1 MKKIFAFMAIAVM
14 SLSFASCNKNEP
26 SIEINISD
34 NVKWTDN
41 CEQGGWW
48 QIQAM
53 DSTYYVT
60 LSNSDSVTT
69 AAGTYTVA
77 DLDAEFSFIEVIETE
92 TKITLVEG
100 EVTIT
105 PGNDGSIKAE
115 GKFKGSD
122 NNTYKIILTKIP
134 GALPTVSFQ
143 FNVNEED
150 GITVL
155 PSNDEAWDYYIIDA
169 DTYASLDN
177 DADYVAEFMYSKY
190 GDAYAAAGEYTFAWD
205 GDEISVYCKEAGEY
219 HLIVWGANAE
229 GVGPAAT
236 CKFDYEATGA
246 AAPAKVASKKNFKS
260 MTAVPSYIKV
270 RK

>member
-14 SLSFASCNKNEP
+14 ALSFASCNKNEP

-41 CEQGGWW
+41 CESAGWW

-60 LSNSDSVTT
+60 LSNGPEVTA
-69 AAGTYTVA
+69 AAGTYKVA
-77 DLDAEFSFIEVIETE
+77 DLDADYSFIEVIETE
-92 TKITLVEG
+92 TTITLVEG

-122 NNTYKIILTKIP
+122 NNTYKIILTKGP
-134 GALPTVSFQ
+134 VALPTVSFQ
-143 FNVNEED
+143 FNVNED

-177 DADYVAEFMYSKY
+177 DADYVAEYMYAMY
-190 GDAYAAAGEYTFAWD
+190 GDTYAAAGEYTFAWD
-205 GDEISVYCKEAGEY
+205 GEEIAAYCKEAGEY
-219 HLIVWGANAE
+219 YLIVWGANAD
-229 GVGPAAT
+229 GVSPAAA
-236 CKFDYEATGA
+236 CKFDYEANSD

>member
-14 SLSFASCNKNEP
+14 ALSFASCNKNEP

-34 NVKWTDN
+34 NVKWADY
-41 CEQGGWW
+41 CEQAGWW

-60 LSNSDSVTT
+60 LSNKDSIAT
-69 AAGTYTVA
+69 AAGTYKVA
-77 DLDAEFSFIEVIETE
+77 DLDAEYSFIEVIATE
-92 TKITLVEG
+92 TTITLVEG

-122 NNTYKIILTKIP
+122 NNTYKIILTKGP
-134 GALPTVSFQ
+134 VALPTVSFQ
-143 FNVNEED
+143 FNVNED

-177 DADYVAEFMYSKY
+177 DADYVAEYMYAMY
-190 GDAYAAAGEYTFAWD
+190 GDTYAAAGEYTFAWD
-205 GDEISVYCKEAGEY
+205 GEEIAAYCKKAGEY
-219 HLIVWGANAE
+219 YLIVWGANAD
-229 GVGPAAT
+229 GVSPAAA
-236 CKFDYEATGA
+236 CKFDYEANSD

>member
-1 MKKIFAFMAIAVM
+1 MKKIFSILAVALVAF
-14 SLSFASCNKNEP
+14 SFASCNKNEP

-34 NVKWTDN
+34 NVKWADN
-41 CEQGGWW
+41 CEQKGWW

-77 DLDAEFSFIEVIETE
+77 DLDAEYSFIEVVETE
-92 TKITLVEG
+92 TVITLVEG

-115 GKFKGSD
+115 GKFKGND
-122 NNTYKIILTKIP
+122 NNTYKLILTKVP

-143 FNVNEED
+143 FDVNED

-155 PSNDEAWDYYIIDA
+155 PSNDDPWDYYILTA
-169 DTYASLDN
+169 ETYASLNN
-177 DADYVAEFMYSKY
+177 DSNYVAEYMYSKY
-190 GDAYAAAGEYTFAWD
+190 GDTYAEAGEYTFAWD
-205 GDEISVYCKEAGEY
+205 GDEIPSYCEVTGEY
-219 HLIVWGANAE
+219 YLIVWGANAE
-229 GVGPAAT
+229 GVGPAAS
-236 CKFDYEATGA
+236 CKFDYEANGA
-246 AAPAKVASKKNFKS
+246 GAPAKVASKKNFKS

>member
-14 SLSFASCNKNEP
+14 ALSFASCNKKNEP

-41 CEQGGWW
+41 CESDGWW

-60 LSNSDSVTT
+60 LSNGPEVTA

-77 DLDAEFSFIEVIETE
+77 DLDAEFSFIEVIATE

-105 PGNDGSIKAE
+105 SGNDGSIKAE

-122 NNTYKIILTKIP
+122 NNTYKVILTKIP

-143 FNVNEED
+143 FDVNED

-155 PSNDEAWDYYIIDA
+155 PSNDEAWDYFIIDA

-205 GDEISVYCKEAGEY
+205 GDEISAYCKEAGEY

-260 MTAVPSYIKV
+260 MTAIPSYIKV

>member
-1 MKKIFAFMAIAVM
+1 MKKIFSILAVALVAF
-14 SLSFASCNKNEP
+14 SFASCNKNEP

-77 DLDAEFSFIEVIETE
+77 DLDAKYSFIEVIETE
-92 TKITLVEG
+92 TVITLVEG

-122 NNTYKIILTKIP
+122 NNTYKLILTKVP

-143 FNVNEED
+143 FDVNED

-155 PSNDEAWDYYIIDA
+155 PSNDEPWDYIILTA
-169 DTYASLDN
+169 DTYASLNN
-177 DADYVAEFMYSKY
+177 DSNYVAEYMYSKY
-190 GDAYAAAGEYTFAWD
+190 GDTYAAAGEYTFAWD
-205 GDEISVYCKEAGEY
+205 GDEIPSYCEVTGEY
-219 HLIVWGANAE
+219 YLIVWGANAD
-229 GVGPAAT
+229 GVGPAASY
-236 CKFDYEATGA
+236 KFDYEANVDG
-246 AAPAKVASKKNFKS
+246 APAKVASKKNFKS

>member
-14 SLSFASCNKNEP
+14 ALSFASCNKNEP

-34 NVKWTDN
+34 NVKWADN
-41 CEQGGWW
+41 CEQKGWW

-77 DLDAEFSFIEVIETE
+77 DLDAEYSFIEVIETE
-92 TKITLVEG
+92 TVITLVEG

-115 GKFKGSD
+115 GKFKGND
-122 NNTYKIILTKIP
+122 NNTYKLILTKVP

-143 FNVNEED
+143 FDVNED

-155 PSNDEAWDYYIIDA
+155 PSNDEAWDYYIADA
-169 DTYASLDN
+169 DTYATLEE
-177 DADYVAEFMYSKY
+177 DADYIAEYMYSKY
-190 GDAYAAAGEYTFAWD
+190 GDTYAAAGEYTFAWD
-205 GDEISVYCKEAGEY
+205 GDEIPSYCKVAGEY
-219 HLIVWGANAE
+219 YLIVWGANAD
-229 GVGPAAT
+229 GVGPAAS
-236 CKFDYEATGA
+236 CKFDYEANGA
-246 AAPAKVASKKNFKS
+246 GAPAKVASKKNFKS

>member
-14 SLSFASCNKNEP
+14 ALSFASCNKNEP
-26 SIEINISD
+26 SIEIISD

-41 CEQGGWW
+41 CESAGWW
-48 QIQAM
+48 QIQAL

-60 LSNSDSVTT
+60 LSNGPEVTA
-69 AAGTYTVA
+69 AAGTYKVA
-77 DLDAEFSFIEVIETE
+77 DLDADFSFIEVIETE
-92 TKITLVEG
+92 TVITLVDG

-143 FNVNEED
+143 FNVNED

-155 PSNDEAWDYYIIDA
+155 PSNDDPWDYFITDA
-169 DTYASLDN
+169 DTYASVNN
-177 DADYVAEFMYSKY
+177 DADYFAEAVYSFY
-190 GDAYAAAGEYTFAWD
+190 GDTYAEAGEYTFEWD
-205 GDEISVYCKEAGEY
+205 GDDITYYCEETGDY
-219 HLIVWGANAE
+219 YLIVWGANAE
-229 GVGPAAT
+229 GVGPAAA
-236 CKFDYEATGA
+236 CKFTVEINESD

-260 MTAVPSYIKV
+260 MTAVPSYMKV

>member
-14 SLSFASCNKNEP
+14 ALSFASCNKNEP

-41 CEQGGWW
+41 CEQKGWW

-77 DLDAEFSFIEVIETE
+77 DLDAEYSFIEVVETE
-92 TKITLVEG
+92 TVITLVEG

-115 GKFKGSD
+115 GKFKGND

-205 GDEISVYCKEAGEY
+205 GDEISAYCKEAGEY

-236 CKFDYEATGA
+236 CKFDYETTGA

>member
-14 SLSFASCNKNEP
+14 ALSFASCNKNEP

-34 NVKWTDN
+34 NVKWADN
-41 CEQGGWW
+41 CEQKGWW

-77 DLDAEFSFIEVIETE
+77 DLDAEYSFIAVVETE
-92 TKITLVEG
+92 TVITLVEG

-115 GKFKGSD
+115 GKFKGND
-122 NNTYKIILTKIP
+122 NNTYKLILTKVP

-143 FNVNEED
+143 FDVNED

-155 PSNDEAWDYYIIDA
+155 PSNDEPWDYIILTA
-169 DTYASLDN
+169 ETYASLNN
-177 DADYVAEFMYSKY
+177 DSNYVAEYMYSKY
-190 GDAYAAAGEYTFAWD
+190 GDTYAEAGEYTFAWD
-205 GDEISVYCKEAGEY
+205 GDEIPSYCEVTGEY
-219 HLIVWGANAE
+219 YLIVWGANAE
-229 GVGPAAT
+229 GVGPAAS
-236 CKFDYEATGA
+236 CKFDYEANGA
-246 AAPAKVASKKNFKS
+246 GAPAKVASKKNFKS
-260 MTAVPSYIKV
+260 MAAVPSYIKV

>member
-1 MKKIFAFMAIAVM
+1 MKKIFSILAVALVAF
-14 SLSFASCNKNEP
+14 SFASCSKNEP

-34 NVKWTDN
+34 NVKWADN
-41 CEQGGWW
+41 CEQKGWW

-60 LSNSDSVTT
+60 LSNSDSVAT

-77 DLDAEFSFIEVIETE
+77 DLDAEYSFIEVVETE
-92 TKITLVEG
+92 TVITLVEG

-115 GKFKGSD
+115 GKFKGND
-122 NNTYKIILTKIP
+122 NNTYKLILTKVP

-143 FNVNEED
+143 FDVNED

-155 PSNDEAWDYYIIDA
+155 PSNDEPWDYIILTA
-169 DTYASLDN
+169 ETYASLNN
-177 DADYVAEFMYSKY
+177 DSNYVAEYMYSKY
-190 GDAYAAAGEYTFAWD
+190 GDTYAEAGEYTFAWD
-205 GDEISVYCKEAGEY
+205 GDEIPYYCEVTGEY
-219 HLIVWGANAE
+219 YLIVWGANAE
-229 GVGPAAT
+229 GVGPAAS
-236 CKFDYEATGA
+236 CKFDYEANGA
-246 AAPAKVASKKNFKS
+246 GAPAKVASKKNFKS

>member
-14 SLSFASCNKNEP
+14 ALSFASCNKNEP
-26 SIEINISD
+26 VIEIKTD
-34 NVKWTDN
+34 NVRWTDN
-41 CEQGGWW
+41 CEQAGWW
-48 QIQAM
+48 LIEAM
-53 DSTYYVT
+53 DSTYYVV
-60 LSNSDSVTT
+60 LSNGPTVTA
-69 AAGTYTVA
+69 AAGTYKVA
-77 DLDAEFSFIEVIETE
+77 DLDAEYSFIEVMATE
-92 TKITLVEG
+92 TTITLVEG

-122 NNTYKIILTKIP
+122 NNTYKLILTKIP
-134 GALPTVSFQ
+134 GELPTVSFQ
-143 FNVNEED
+143 FNVNED

-155 PSNDEAWDYYIIDA
+155 PSNDDPWDYYIMDA
-169 DTYASLDN
+169 ATYASLDN
-177 DADYVAEFMYSKY
+177 DADYVAEYLYAMY
-190 GDAYAAAGEYTFAWD
+190 GDTYAAAGEYTFEWD
-205 GDEISVYCKEAGEY
+205 GDEIANYCDEAGEY
-219 HLIVWGANAE
+219 YLIVWGANAD

-236 CKFDYEATGA
+236 CKFDYEANDEA

>member
-1 MKKIFAFMAIAVM
+1 
-14 SLSFASCNKNEP
+14 
-26 SIEINISD
+26 
-34 NVKWTDN
+34 
-41 CEQGGWW
+41 
-48 QIQAM
+48 M

-77 DLDAEFSFIEVIETE
+77 DLDAEYSFIEVVENETV
-92 TKITLVEG
+92 ITWFEG

-115 GKFKGSD
+115 GKFKGND
-122 NNTYKIILTKIP
+122 NNTYKLILTKVP

-143 FNVNEED
+143 FDVNED

-155 PSNDEAWDYYIIDA
+155 PSNDEPWDYIILTA
-169 DTYASLDN
+169 ETYASLNN
-177 DADYVAEFMYSKY
+177 DSNYVAEYMYSKY
-190 GDAYAAAGEYTFAWD
+190 GDTYAEAGEYTFAWD
-205 GDEISVYCKEAGEY
+205 GDEIPYYCEVTGEY
-219 HLIVWGANAE
+219 YLIVWGANAE
-229 GVGPAAT
+229 GVGPAAS
-236 CKFDYEATGA
+236 CKFDYEANGA
-246 AAPAKVASKKNFKS
+246 GAPAKVASKKNFKS